1 MLCHGVQNIKVIT
14 PHKDLSKQHYVIKGQ
29 YGSCQF
35 IRLLHTE
42 SNNDLIVSANNAQLR
57 NLKRLQLGTRLI

>member
-1 MLCHGVQNIKVIT
+1 MSWSTKPLKSLPPLRLIETEHCM
-14 PHKDLSKQHYVIKGQ
+14 IKGQ

-35 IRLLHTE
+35 LKPLHTE